1 MGTGGMSNIR
11 HCVSCNCIRQGSL
24 CCRFITD
31 KRSFIDSPKRI
42 NNDSARLACIFLWTK
57 SALDTIIPNMD
68 TKRLDEI
75 KEKLKESLEP
85 QLRAS
90 LLLEIAAEA
99 WKTSSYTE
107 GKTFAEA
114 ALELGVNLA
123 DESIQARASH
133 LIGTFYAYLDDY
145 DAALDYYLRAQVLN
159 HRIANAIWE
168 AECFNSMGD
177 IFIRLGNLP
186 KAKDCFEEAYRLHP
200 DYERSINNLGYLRM
214 MEGKLDEA
222 IGFYRKAIEV
232 AKTNKHT
239 RSIIISHINIS
250 DVFCKKGKPNEAR
263 LELQEAEKLLQVP
276 NIETPMEL
284 NCAMK
289 QNLAMVHDLQNDT
302 QGALAILHEAREMAE
317 QANLQDYLLKTE
329 ALLAELNAKVQNWE
343 AAYRAQLAHSKL
355 YRQIVST
362 RVVQKANSIQ
372 SFYARENRFLIS
384 MNLTE
389 RSSRLATLGILSS
402 GITHELNQPLSAI
415 RISAESI
422 LYWLKREEVTLP
434 MNFNQ
439 ELSHIMQ
446 GVGRIESFL
455 RQIRQFWNSGKAA
468 KTEACDLKDI
478 IEQSLGMLSRRVFAA
493 GVALDFEPG
502 EDELPTLILAPVHLQ
517 QIIINLLAFCLG
529 VLEESMQKKKIL
541 RLNYHHTE
549 GSICLVV
556 EQNGAKITKDMM
568 NQLYNPLSPDTLNA
582 ASEMGMAIVKYLCDH
597 YGIRIGT
604 HNAGEFWGFRLH
616 LRTQS

>member
-1 MGTGGMSNIR
+1 MG
-11 HCVSCNCIRQGSL
+11 
-24 CCRFITD
+24 
-31 KRSFIDSPKRI
+31 
-42 NNDSARLACIFLWTK
+42 IFCWTK
-57 SALDTIIPNMD
+57 KERSIIIAAMKMNNFE
-68 TKRLDEI
+68 EI
-75 KEKLKESLEP
+75 KEKLKESSEP
-85 QLRAS
+85 QERAS
-90 LLLEIAAEA
+90 LLLDIAAEA
-99 WKTSSYTE
+99 WKMGSYSE

-114 ALELGVNLA
+114 ALELGMNLA

-133 LIGTFYAYLDDY
+133 LIGTFFAYLDDY
-145 DAALDYYLRAQVLN
+145 DAALEYYLRAQVLN
-159 HRIANAIWE
+159 HKIANTIWE
-168 AECFNSMGD
+168 AECYNSMGD
-177 IFIRLGNLP
+177 IFIRLSNLP
-186 KAKDCFEEAYRLHP
+186 KATECFEQAYQLRP
-200 DYERSINNLGYLRM
+200 DYERCINNLGYLRM
-214 MEGKLDEA
+214 MKGELDEA
-222 IGFYRKAIEV
+222 IGLYRKAIEI
-232 AKTNKHT
+232 AGASGHT

-250 DVFCKKGKPNEAR
+250 DILCKKGHPEEA
-263 LELQEAEKLLQVP
+263 LEELEEAKKLLQLPDIETPTELKCALKLNLAAAQNLLDNSQGALEILQEAK
-276 NIETPMEL
+276 
-284 NCAMK
+284 
-289 QNLAMVHDLQNDT
+289 
-302 QGALAILHEAREMAE
+302 EMAE
-317 QANLQDYLLKTE
+317 KANLQDYLLKSE
-329 ALLAELNAKVQNWE
+329 GMLSELNAKVQNWE

-468 KTEACDLKDI
+468 ETEACDLKDI

-493 GVALDFEPG
+493 GVALDYEPG
-502 EDELPTLILAPVHLQ
+502 EDELPALILAPVHLQ